1 MRQPVREARGDTA
14 MDDKQPSLKQK
25 IDPGSAKARPRRTLK
40 LGQRAAQAA
49 LAFLL
54 CAGGF
59 LSLFPWGRA
68 ITPSAMLL
76 PALISVSKPAPLLLA
91 GDPMRFRPIT
101 ISSNIVPVYLDTNV
115 PPTPPPLTPPPPKTI
130 MP

>member
-59 LSLFPWGRA
+59 PSLFPWGRG
-68 ITPSAMLL
+68 ITRSLLLL
-76 PALISVSKPAPLLLA
+76 PALVCVSSPAPLGLA
-91 GDPMRFRPIT
+91 GDPRRFRRVTTSPSIC
-101 ISSNIVPVYLDTNV
+101 
-115 PPTPPPLTPPPPKTI
+115 
-130 MP
+130 